1 MPEAA
6 NVGSQTSHGTPL
18 SPSCGSADVLIEGKP
33 IWRASA
39 DFQNCPQFTGT
50 VPHVGGMVISGS
62 TSVKIN
68 GLPALRKDDRIIE
81 GGSQNTIN
89 TGESSVI
96 IG

>member
-1 MPEAA
+1 MWVVWLLA
-6 NVGSQTSHGTPL
+6 V
-18 SPSCGSADVLIEGKP
+18 
-33 IWRASA
+33 
-39 DFQNCPQFTGT
+39 
-50 VPHVGGMVISGS
+50 VP
-62 TSVKIN
+62 SVKIN